1 MICRNVRKK
10 DKDVTVSDDTEVL
23 WGDWR
28 LNDDADAVEE
38 CLDPIGRSPI
48 GPNEDYMLGRLL
60 YSSIVSNRTATSSGQ
75 RSRVSGA
82 IYAEP
87 DSRSDLSHF
96 FGFARTS
103 S

>member
-1 MICRNVRKK
+1 M
-10 DKDVTVSDDTEVL
+10 TVSDDTEVL

-60 YSSIVSNRTATSSGQ
+60 YSFIVSNPLG
-75 RSRVSGA
+75 SGA
-82 IYAEP
+82 IYTEP
-87 DSRSDLSHF
+87 DYRSDLSHF
-96 FGFARTS
+96 FGFARAS